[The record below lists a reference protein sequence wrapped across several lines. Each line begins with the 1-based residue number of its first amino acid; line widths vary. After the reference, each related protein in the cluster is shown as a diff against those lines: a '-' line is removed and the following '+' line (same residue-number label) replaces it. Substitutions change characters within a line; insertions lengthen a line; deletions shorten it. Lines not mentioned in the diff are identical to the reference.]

1 VSHFFVRKKY
11 TQNKKSHLT
20 NIKDNGSVAA
30 RLCGARDAD
39 SIRVTGFLG
48 GFSMRF
54 TITSQSTDRPLKLD
68 ICGYHLEVSDIDT
81 GSISVSDSDGSISVR
96 YIEPQTIPAEQ
107 VAAVK
112 VIETDLPVIE
122 AEISQ
127 TVEPEKATAHSLEG
141 TELPDK
147 LFAHLV
153 ALRKQIASEVNLPPY
168 IIFHDSTLRDM
179 CRLLPSDLEEL
190 RAVQGV
196 GQAKLE
202 KYGLRFIQA
211 IHEFVSRI
219 KEVA

>member
-1 VSHFFVRKKY
+1 
-11 TQNKKSHLT
+11 
-20 NIKDNGSVAA
+20 
-30 RLCGARDAD
+30 
-39 SIRVTGFLG
+39 
-48 GFSMRF
+48 MRF
-54 TITSQSTDRPLKLD
+54 TITSQGTDRPLELD

-81 GSISVSDSDGSISVR
+81 GSISVSDSDSRISVR
-96 YIEPQTIPAEQ
+96 YIEPQTAVVEQ
-107 VAAVK
+107 VSAVAPQADVAVK

-122 AEISQ
+122 AEIPQ
-127 TVEPEKATAHSLEG
+127 ATEPVKTVLQNVEV
-141 TELPDK
+141 TELPEK
-147 LFAHLV
+147 LFSHLV